1 MKHDLINLKNII
13 LLVLITVLLYYL
25 IIYHNNDNI
34 NNNTKTNKS
43 IKLKETMLDSNL
55 GNLEFDYSS
64 GLLHKRINRK
74 IENNFDNFKIEIV
87 DNYKDVEN
95 TFNLFNNIEHVG
107 NIRYFP
113 YELKDNKSWLK
124 CDGREYT
131 AKTYPELFKLLVEN
145 RPITNLDK
153 VKVPNLI
160 GKIIFGMRQKIN
172 PDNGTADYSISDINE
187 HTGPYRSMNKLNNSK
202 AYNGLEGIDDSI
214 AIHQVDNAK
223 FSVGDRDGI
232 SSCPLDEYTI
242 AFKAD
247 DNSDDDGKSVKVCVD
262 GYPLFNRIKVPN
274 YPPYIN
280 LYPYIKA
287 KTLNYKIKIPIL
299 DL

>member
-1 MKHDLINLKNII
+1 MKYNFINLKNII

-25 IIYHNNDNI
+25 IIYNNNDN
-34 NNNTKTNKS
+34 TNKS

-55 GNLEFDYSS
+55 GDLEFDYSS
-64 GLLHKRINRK
+64 GLLHKRINKK
-74 IENNFDNFKIEIV
+74 IENNFDNFKIEII
-87 DNYKDVEN
+87 DNYEDIEN
-95 TFNLFNNIEHVG
+95 TFNLYNVEHVG
-107 NIRYFP
+107 SIRYFP

-131 AKTYPELFKLLVEN
+131 AKTYPELFKLLVVN

-172 PDNGTADYSISDINE
+172 PDNETPDYDIKDINV

-202 AYNGLEGIDDSI
+202 AYNDLEGIDDSI
-214 AIHQVDNAK
+214 AIHQVDIAK

-232 SSCPLDEYTI
+232 SSCPLDQIHNINEGAEDTEGTEGT
-242 AFKAD
+242 
-247 DNSDDDGKSVKVCVD
+247 DNNLIKVCVD
-262 GYPLFNRIKVPN
+262 NNNPPIDKINLSN

>member
-1 MKHDLINLKNII
+1 MKYNFINLKNII

-25 IIYHNNDNI
+25 IIYNNNDN
-34 NNNTKTNKS
+34 TNKS

-55 GNLEFDYSS
+55 GDLEFDYSS
-64 GLLHKRINRK
+64 GLLHKRINKK
-74 IENNFDNFKIEIV
+74 IENNLNNFKIEIV
-87 DNYKDVEN
+87 DNYEDVEN
-95 TFNLFNNIEHVG
+95 TFNLYNVEHVG
-107 NIRYFP
+107 SIRYFP

-131 AKTYPELFKLLVEN
+131 AKTYPELFKLLVYN
-145 RPITNLDK
+145 RPITNIDK

-172 PDNGTADYSISDINE
+172 PDNGTADYSIKDINE

-202 AYNGLEGIDDSI
+202 AYQDLEGIDDSI

-232 SSCPLDEYTI
+232 SSCPLDQIHNINEY
-242 AFKAD
+242 
-247 DNSDDDGKSVKVCVD
+247 NSNNGVNGVNAVKVCID
-262 GYPLFNRIKVPN
+262 NDNYNNPSIDKINLSN

>member
-1 MKHDLINLKNII
+1 MKYNFINLKNII

-25 IIYHNNDNI
+25 IIYNNNDN
-34 NNNTKTNKS
+34 TNKS

-55 GNLEFDYSS
+55 GDLEFDYSS
-64 GLLHKRINRK
+64 GLLHKRINKK
-74 IENNFDNFKIEIV
+74 IENNLNNFKIEIV
-87 DNYKDVEN
+87 DNYEDVEN
-95 TFNLFNNIEHVG
+95 TFNLYNVEHVG
-107 NIRYFP
+107 SIRYFP

-131 AKTYPELFKLLVEN
+131 AKTYPELFKLLVYN
-145 RPITNLDK
+145 RPITNIDK

-172 PDNGTADYSISDINE
+172 PDNGTADYSIKDINE

-202 AYNGLEGIDDSI
+202 AYQDLEGIDDSI

-232 SSCPLDEYTI
+232 SSCPLDQIHNINEGTEGTE
-242 AFKAD
+242 D
-247 DNSDDDGKSVKVCVD
+247 TEGTDNNLIKVCVD
-262 GYPLFNRIKVPN
+262 NNNPPIDKINLSN